1 MNYIPDLGLI
11 GNGQGSFTELQ
22 RFGKPNGGL
31 GPDNRV
37 GVYAGDSWKI
47 KPNLTLNYGLRYD
60 RDTGRTD
67 NDLGPLPGLNA
78 FFPGAGNTV
87 RNPNTNFA
95 PNGGFAWAP
104 GSDNKTVIRGGVGI
118 YYDNIV
124 FNDVLFDR
132 LLRLQSGAFNIVNAA
147 CAFGGAT
154 QVPFGGNPVPQLI
167 GGDPTGAA
175 GGVICSTPIG
185 ATVGPGGGNCAGITF
200 ATCLANFQAADQ
212 LRGPQIRPVR
222 TRLISQPHSA
232 AALWPRPAFWTRTTN
247 RPAQSK

>member
-1 MNYIPDLGLI
+1 MHSSLA
-11 GNGQGSFTELQ
+11 QGTPCAIQ
-22 RFGKPNGGL
+22 
-31 GPDNRV
+31 
-37 GVYAGDSWKI
+37 
-47 KPNLTLNYGLRYD
+47 TL
-60 RDTGRTD
+60 
-67 NDLGPLPGLNA
+67 
-78 FFPGAGNTV
+78 
-87 RNPNTNFA
+87 NFA

-175 GGVICSTPIG
+175 GGVICSAPIG
-185 ATVGPGGGNCAGITF
+185 ATVGPGGGNCAGVTF

-212 LRGPQIRPVR
+212 ASWAANPTGANSAYIPTALSSGALATTGLLDPNYKSPRSVQMN
-222 TRLISQPHSA
+222 IS
-232 AALWPRPAFWTRTTN
+232 FTN
-247 RPAQSK
+247 ENCGRAWY